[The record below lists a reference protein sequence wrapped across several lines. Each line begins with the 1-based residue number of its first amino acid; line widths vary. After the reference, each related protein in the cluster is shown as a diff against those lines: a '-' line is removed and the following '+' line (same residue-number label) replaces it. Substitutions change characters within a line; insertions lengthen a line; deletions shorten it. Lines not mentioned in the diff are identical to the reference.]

1 MFRQDDCSY
10 ASSRACAWC
19 CREANANLRKQ
30 LETCKTTLR
39 TKEQESRRQLQ
50 VMENRIRS
58 VSPTS
63 KQATNTSSAR
73 KTSPAR
79 NRSSRDYNIISNQS
93 DIAAGLQ
100 LQELINR
107 LSMEEDRTA
116 SLQKQVDE
124 MEQERKQLLD
134 GWNDIKER
142 VIK

>member
-1 MFRQDDCSY
+1 MDTSCSHP
-10 ASSRACAWC
+10 SLRAATLHY
-19 CREANANLRKQ
+19 REANTSLRKQ

-50 VMENRIRS
+50 VLENRMRS
-58 VSPTS
+58 VSPTYG
-63 KQATNTSSAR
+63 KQATNTSSVR
-73 KTSPAR
+73 KTSPVR

-93 DIAAGLQ
+93 DNAQ
-100 LQELINR
+100 YQELVSR

-134 GWNDIKER
+134 GWKDIKER
-142 VIK
+142 AIK